1 MGLLTIDAAQFERQL
16 QVLARR
22 QEGNEV
28 CALRDDRDR
37 LPAELRA
44 GSEIER
50 RDPLA
55 ENDRLTRGRK
65 IDAGEQ
71 VKERRFP
78 RSGGAA
84 DNREAP
90 GLEPRAES
98 VEDLRGTVALAEL
111 PKLRDDTRP
120 RLRPRLFDLARASR
134 RARPRSPPGDPAR
147 WRSRR

>member
-1 MGLLTIDAAQFERQL
+1 MGLLTIDAPQFERQL
-16 QVLARR
+16 QVLAHR

-37 LPAELRA
+37 FSADLRA
-44 GSEIER
+44 GGEIEC

-78 RSGGAA
+78 RPGWAA
-84 DNREAP
+84 DNGEAP

-111 PKLRDDTRP
+111 PKLRDQTRP
-120 RLRPRLFDLARASR
+120 RLWQRLF
-134 RARPRSPPGDPAR
+134 
-147 WRSRR
+147 